1 MNQEAEN
8 YNPDATI
15 QDNSC
20 VYYGCTN
27 ETAENY
33 NEQATDNDG
42 SCIIYGCVLSVFPN
56 YNPEATIDDN
66 SCSFDGMELYGC
78 TNQLAL
84 NYDSQANMDNGSCI
98 YQDSLEDCGSQIQ
111 EESIP
116 LYLPG
121 GWTIFGYTCIEPVD
135 AILGFSNVI
144 EQVVIVKDSEG
155 NAYLPDYFFNG
166 IGDLIYSRGYQIK
179 TNQEITD
186 FSFCTTIMVTENTP
200 QREVG
205 DLAEGGIVF
214 YVDETGEHG
223 LVAAMEDLTEG
234 ALTHMDGLTV
244 RVGCYEKSIWSRWT
258 SYRNRLSEYNGYSK
272 PGCVTENGGITAA
285 KSSLR
290 C

>member
-1 MNQEAEN
+1 
-8 YNPDATI
+8 
-15 QDNSC
+15 
-20 VYYGCTN
+20 
-27 ETAENY
+27 
-33 NEQATDNDG
+33 
-42 SCIIYGCVLSVFPN
+42 
-56 YNPEATIDDN
+56 
-66 SCSFDGMELYGC
+66 
-78 TNQLAL
+78 
-84 NYDSQANMDNGSCI
+84 MDNGSCI

-234 ALTHMDGLTV
+234 ATDLYGW
-244 RVGCYEKSIWSRWT
+244 GI
-258 SYRNRLSEYNGYSK
+258 NGYEWGCLGENVIGADGQAIGTGYQNTMDIVNQ
-272 PGCVTENGGITAA
+272 GCVTDNGGITAA
-285 KSSLR
+285 QAALDAEINGYSDWYLPSIDELYEMYSTIGNEGLEGNIGGFDTSDFPYYWSSSESINTNAWVVNFSDGDSSFIYFIKDYTFR
-290 C
+290 VRVIRAF